1 MRHTITA
8 TITTISLLALLMTG
22 TAFAQGMMG
31 NTTTSSDDH
40 TAREEAEGRAVWE
53 KLQSKQTTCSDVS
66 DENFGTLGEYFM
78 GTMLGASHEAMNNMM
93 IQMMGENGEEQMHI
107 VMGKRLS
114 GCDTS
119 AAIPSQGVG
128 FMPMMQMMM
137 GGWSSPS
144 GFNSMN
150 NMMNFGYGFGFFGWT
165 FMILLWVLIIAA
177 LVALVKWIA
186 NQFRNNGSKSALDIL
201 KDRYAKGEIDKK
213 EFEEK
218 KKDLI

>member
-1 MRHTITA
+1 MMQG
-8 TITTISLLALLMTG
+8 SLAVT
-22 TAFAQGMMG
+22 
-31 NTTTSSDDH
+31 DDH
-40 TAREEAEGRAVWE
+40 TAREEAAGKAIWE
-53 KLQSKQTTCSDVS
+53 KFKTKQIACDKLA
-66 DENFGTLGEYFM
+66 DDDFDALGEYFM
-78 GTMLGASHEAMNNMM
+78 GQMMGSSHAAMNTMM
-93 IQMMGENGEEQMHI
+93 TQMMGEGGEAQMHI

-114 GCDTS
+114 GCDAS
-119 AAIPSQGVG
+119 AAFPVG
-128 FMPMMQMMM
+128 STGFLPMMQMMM

-186 NQFRNNGSKSALDIL
+186 NQFRNNGSKSALNLL

-213 EFEEK
+213 EFEDK